1 MYLSTFQAS
10 CFRIKINL
18 FYVNKPKEFYD
29 TKLNLN
35 KDFYDTKLFI
45 A

>member
-10 CFRIKINL
+10 NSRMKINL

-29 TKLNLN
+29 TKVLL
-35 KDFYDTKLFI
+35 